1 MCFGVIFPILF
12 IFNFQ
17 FILFIIMQ
25 TKLHIPVEN
34 VVQSRISEV
43 DFSDLGFAKWTS
55 DHMFTCTW
63 SKGGW
68 QHEKIVPYGDM
79 SVSPSMLSLH
89 YGQTVFEG
97 MKAYR
102 TASGAISIFRL
113 SDHHARFNRSLER
126 MSMPSIPYELFASAI
141 EQLVSLDAA
150 WVPDAEGSS
159 LYIRP
164 FVFASEARM
173 GVKVSD
179 EYRFMVIT
187 APSGP
192 YYAKPLSVKAERTF
206 VRAAEGGTGYAKCG
220 GNYGASFYP
229 TALAQ
234 SEGYDQ
240 VIWTDACSHN
250 YIEEAGTMNLMFVIN
265 GTLLTPPVST
275 SVLSGITRDSILKIC
290 EAKGLSHEV
299 RRISLDEIRTSLEA
313 GTLTEAFGAGTAAV
327 VAPITRIGIDGKDYT
342 LGDAEVNH
350 RFMQIFKQE
359 LNGIRRG
366 QLEDVWGW
374 NTLIGG

>member
-1 MCFGVIFPILF
+1 
-12 IFNFQ
+12 
-17 FILFIIMQ
+17 MQ
-25 TKLHIPVEN
+25 TQLQIPLHRVEA
-34 VVQSRISEV
+34 SRVTDV
-43 DFSDLGFAKWTS
+43 DFSDLGFAKWIS
-55 DHMFTCTW
+55 DHMFSSTW
-63 SKGGW
+63 RKGSW
-68 QHEKIVPYGDM
+68 SDERIMPYGDM
-79 SVSPSMLSLH
+79 MVSPSMLSLH

-102 TASGAISIFRL
+102 TDSGEITIFRIEA
-113 SDHHARFNRSLER
+113 HHARFNKSLER
-126 MSMPSIPYELFASAI
+126 MSMPTISYELFVSAI
-141 EQLVSLDAA
+141 LQLVKLDAA
-150 WVPDAEGSS
+150 WVPQGSGSS

-179 EYRFMVIT
+179 EYRFMIIT

-192 YYAKPLSVKAERTF
+192 YYAQPLSVKVERTY
-206 VRAAEGGTGYAKCG
+206 VRAAEGGTGFAKCG
-220 GNYGASFYP
+220 GNYGAAFYP

-234 SEGYDQ
+234 AEGYDQ

-290 EAKGLSHEV
+290 EAKGLPHEV
-299 RRISLDEIRTSLEA
+299 RRISLEDLRTALEA
-313 GTLTEAFGAGTAAV
+313 GMLTEAFGTGTAAV
-327 VAPITRIGIDGKDYT
+327 VAPIARIGIDGNDFT
-342 LGDAEVNH
+342 IGNDEVNS

-359 LNGIRRG
+359 LDGIRRG
-366 QLEDVWGW
+366 QIEDVWGW